1 MHIRQEVVV
10 HPPTILWQVIC
21 YAPRGRLK
29 VCAFGAVPSGVCMAD
44 PQEAHILAKRIK
56 EVANN
61 YDVFLTD
68 AEEAHMCSCLECLK
82 TFTTLVL
89 HKDGGSLSA

>member
-1 MHIRQEVVV
+1 M
-10 HPPTILWQVIC
+10 
-21 YAPRGRLK
+21 A
-29 VCAFGAVPSGVCMAD
+29 AD

-68 AEEAHMCSCLECLK
+68 AEEAHMCGCLECLK

>member
-1 MHIRQEVVV
+1 MRQEGGRRS
-10 HPPTILWQVIC
+10 
-21 YAPRGRLK
+21 APSAQCLLT
-29 VCAFGAVPSGVCMAD
+29 FGMAAD

-56 EVANN
+56 EVVNN

-89 HKDGGSLSA
+89 HKDGGSLSP